1 MKQKGMKYS
10 DIKRKAIILY
20 LIFCI
25 SMSVKGGWLR
35 RVCIIKIIILTFFSS
50 FTDLNVTP

>member
-1 MKQKGMKYS
+1 MKLKGMKYD
-10 DIKRKAIILY
+10 DIKRKATILY

-25 SMSVKGGWLR
+25 LMSVKGGWFR
-35 RVCIIKIIILTFFSS
+35 RVCIIKIIILTFFFS